1 MERYLGG
8 RGEKV
13 LELIKAKCFCV
24 LEVQALCKGAVCDD
38 NHDNGEEDEDS
49 DGRVKIK

>member
-38 NHDNGEEDEDS
+38 IMTMV
-49 DGRVKIK
+49 RRMKIVMVM